1 VPVGRHFRLITFRVW
16 NVNLEVNMCL
26 SNLFIDSDGQQ
37 EEVMR
42 DVAQMQAHNNGFMF
56 IGLLGEQKFVEGKV
70 KSIDFVD
77 KHSVVLRQ
85 P

>member
-1 VPVGRHFRLITFRVW
+1 MPVGRHFRLITFRVW